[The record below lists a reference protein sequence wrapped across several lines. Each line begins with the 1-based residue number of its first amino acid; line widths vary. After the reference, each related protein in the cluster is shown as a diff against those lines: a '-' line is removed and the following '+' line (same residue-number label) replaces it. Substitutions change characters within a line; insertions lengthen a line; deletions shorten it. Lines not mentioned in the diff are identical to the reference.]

1 MDLEEIK
8 NKLVNSCDNLN
19 IQYDIL
25 DDLQNKQC
33 TNNIGGKDYKINDN
47 EYKIFGEKRN
57 DKLKFYYDLLRKVK
71 LQLYKDYQNGIFEFE
86 NSDIKKTLE
95 KISNKLQKKIINKYK
110 NKEHSHYELLLD
122 HYNNIDTN
130 RRKNLNT
137 LENINTQNK
146 KKIIENSKFEESKY
160 TITLVIFIILL
171 LIFLILIILLL
182 KI

>member
-71 LQLYKDYQNGIFEFE
+71 LQFYKDYQNGIFEF
-86 NSDIKKTLE
+86 
-95 KISNKLQKKIINKYK
+95 
-110 NKEHSHYELLLD
+110 
-122 HYNNIDTN
+122 
-130 RRKNLNT
+130 
-137 LENINTQNK
+137 
-146 KKIIENSKFEESKY
+146 
-160 TITLVIFIILL
+160 
-171 LIFLILIILLL
+171 
-182 KI
+182 